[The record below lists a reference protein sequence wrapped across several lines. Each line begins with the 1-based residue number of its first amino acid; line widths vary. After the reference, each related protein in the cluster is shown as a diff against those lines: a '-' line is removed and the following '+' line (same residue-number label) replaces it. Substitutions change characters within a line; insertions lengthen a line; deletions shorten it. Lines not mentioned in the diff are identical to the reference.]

1 VFWPEVGEEDKRIL
15 RDQTDLLV
23 GCYWLCIWTWKFLV
37 LPESAKKCLGGK
49 LEGGKGSGRQCRQ
62 NLRGQ
67 YKYFTL
73 RIYVLFSNFIELLFQ
88 RTGNSIN
95 IFGFTEVHNFCR
107 PVQLSLL
114 AADPK

>member
-15 RDQTDLLV
+15 GDQTDLLV
-23 GCYWLCIWTWKFLV
+23 GCYWFCCWTCKFLV
-37 LPESAKKCLGGK
+37 LRYSAKKVWSGY
-49 LEGGKGSGRQCRQ
+49 LEGGKGSRRQWRW

-67 YKYFTL
+67 NENFTL
-73 RIYVLFSNFIELLFQ
+73 RIYVKFSTFTELLFQ

-95 IFGFTEVHNFCR
+95 IFRFTEVHNFCK

-114 AADPK
+114 AADTK